1 MARRGAGRLGRVLVA
16 GVGDVGSAT
25 LHDLACEPTVGAI
38 LALDLDGGRA
48 RQVSSARY
56 GAQQGGRFPRL
67 DFVRE
72 DLRDVRRVAELLRE
86 FEPDVVLNATTLL
99 SWWVVKEQ
107 LSEELRTRLAPAG
120 FGPWLPVHLTLTW
133 KLMQAVRASGV
144 HAHVVNAS
152 YPDVVNPV
160 LARAALAPTV
170 GIGNVD
176 LIVLAVREAAADLLK
191 LPSHRLT
198 CLLVAHHA
206 HVFPLFGE
214 GRMLAPYYL
223 RVLAGERDLTAKL
236 TPDRLFRRV
245 AELHAI
251 PTDRSLARP
260 TAASA
265 RKTILA
271 LVNDTD
277 MLTHAAGPLGL
288 PGGYPVRL
296 GAAGPSLALPHGL
309 TRAAAVRLN
318 ERAMVHD
325 GIAGIGPDGTVRFA
339 PRSVAIMREVLG
351 YHCPAL
357 RLRESERR
365 AEELVARVER
375 LR

>member
-1 MARRGAGRLGRVLVA
+1 LIA
-16 GVGDVGSAT
+16 GVGDVGSAA
-25 LHDLACEPTVGAI
+25 LHDLAREPAVETI
-38 LALDLDGGRA
+38 LALDVDGSCA

-86 FEPDVVLNATTLL
+86 FQPDVVLNTATLL

-107 LSEELRTRLAPAG
+107 LPEEVRTRLAPAG

-133 KLMQAVRASGV
+133 RLMQAVRAAGV
-144 HAHVVNAS
+144 RVHVVNAS

-160 LARAALAPTV
+160 LARAGLAPTV

-176 LIVLAVREAAADLLK
+176 LMVPAIREAAADLLG
-191 LPSHRLT
+191 LPSHRLS

-214 GRMLAPYYL
+214 GRMLTPYFL
-223 RVLAGERDLTAKL
+223 RVLAGGRDLTAKL
-236 TPDRLFRRV
+236 PPGRLFRRV
-245 AELHAI
+245 AELHGI

-260 TAASA
+260 TAASG
-265 RKTILA
+265 RKTVLA
-271 LVNDTD
+271 LLNGTEE
-277 MLTHAAGPLGL
+277 LTHAAGPLGL

-296 GAAGPSLALPHGL
+296 GADGPRLALPRGL
-309 TRAAAVRLN
+309 TRTAAVRLN

-325 GIAGIGPDGTVRFA
+325 GIAGLGPDGTVRFA
-339 PRSVAIMREVLG
+339 PGPVAVMRQVLG
-351 YHCPAL
+351 YHCLAL
-357 RLRESERR
+357 RLRESEAR
-365 AEELVARVER
+365 AEELIARVDR